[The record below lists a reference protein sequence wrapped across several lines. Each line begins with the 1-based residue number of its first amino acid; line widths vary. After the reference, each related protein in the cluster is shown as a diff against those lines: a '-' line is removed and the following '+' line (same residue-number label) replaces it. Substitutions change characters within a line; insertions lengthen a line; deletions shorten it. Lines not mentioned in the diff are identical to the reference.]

1 MYALN
6 IVSSVYHVLNQ
17 FSPREG
23 ARVMVGE
30 GWLPTQDLATVR
42 TALETAG
49 ARTGCS
55 VQPALERI
63 HTRLK

>member
-1 MYALN
+1 MHVLN
-6 IVSSVYHVLNQ
+6 IVWSVYHVLNQ

-42 TALETAG
+42 TALQAAAVRAG
-49 ARTGCS
+49 CA